1 MQMGSTSL
9 TGEVQTAP
17 PTKVEKTWFLE
28 RENGQVIAVGETEAY
43 SLLHPTQANS
53 KRFKLVGTS
62 MGKTYVEILK
72 TANVEKQNIETQ
84 VRSKSSDITR
94 YLNTLDKFKF
104 EELLEDTDPKVIRV
118 REIMAKLQLEIDQL
132 NEGLANI
139 QKLVVDKAFNAEL
152 EIARL
157 TPEQPRKNNVF
168 CPGGDNQRINKILNV

>member
-9 TGEVQTAP
+9 DTAVQQQP
-17 PTKVEKTWFLE
+17 PTKVGKTWFLE
-28 RENGQVIAVGETEAY
+28 RENGQIIAVGETEAY
-43 SLLHPTQANS
+43 ALLHPTQANS

-62 MGKTYVEILK
+62 MGKTYVEIIK
-72 TANVEKQNIETQ
+72 TAGIEKQGLENQI
-84 VRSKSSDITR
+84 RAKSSDITR

-168 CPGGDNQRINKILNV
+168 TPGGNSEKVRRLLNV